1 MMFKNRPLLVILAF
15 AILFTILFYKESLG
29 LNLLLFEGGLL
40 IWLSVAGDLRL
51 KGMNTIMLTASVV
64 LTLIFTVIHH
74 SVWSYFINFLML
86 FTLIGHLSA
95 PHLRSV
101 LNSFRMAGINLFI
114 AQWSFFKQLLGAK
127 EGKPARNFGWRR
139 MRIFWLPLLI
149 VIGFVII
156 YSLANPGFGRLVDR
170 VIGKIENSFTWLFQ
184 YVEVDII
191 MIFIVGMLLSSFF
204 LIRSRVKTIAEE
216 DDKASDVLIR
226 ERTPRYNHSN
236 LGLKNEFRSALFLF
250 GALNVILLILNIIDI
265 DSVWIRFEWEGQY
278 LKEFVHVGTYL
289 LIFAILISILLVLYF
304 FRRNLNFYRQN
315 KWLKR
320 LCYAWLAQNV
330 FLTLSVG
337 LRNLYYIDHF
347 ALAYK
352 RIAVI
357 FFLALTV
364 FGLVTVYLKVREKKS
379 LFYLIRVN
387 LFTWFVVLSL
397 STCFNWDRI
406 IARYN
411 FGNADH
417 SFVHLNFMAG
427 LSNSAL
433 PELDKSKKEL
443 ESMRFDQETKF
454 SFSSS
459 GSFRLYSKI
468 YMNSDEYYRLIQ
480 NRKKYFKS
488 AWERKGWLSWN
499 WAEYKAYQYLSA
511 EK

>member
-1 MMFKNRPLLVILAF
+1 MFKNRPLLAILAF
-15 AILFTILFYKESLG
+15 AILFTVLFYKESLG
-29 LNLLLFEGGLL
+29 LNLLLFEGVLL
-40 IWLSVAGDLRL
+40 IWLAISGDLRL
-51 KGMNTIMLTASVV
+51 KQLNTIVLTASVV

-74 SVWSYFINFLML
+74 STWSYFINFLML
-86 FTLIGHLSA
+86 FTLIGHLSV
-95 PHLRSV
+95 PQLRSV
-101 LNSFRMAGINLFI
+101 LNSFRMAVFNLFI
-114 AQWSFFKQLLGAK
+114 AQSMFFKRLFGAK
-127 EGKPARNFGWRR
+127 EGKSSRKFGWKR
-139 MRIFWLPLLI
+139 MRIFWIPLLI
-149 VIGFVII
+149 VIGFVMI
-156 YSLANPGFGRLVDR
+156 YSWANPGFGRLVGK
-170 VIGKIENSFTWLFQ
+170 VTGKIEVAFTWLFQ
-184 YVEVDII
+184 YVELDII
-191 MIFIVGMLLSSFF
+191 VMFVVGLVLSSFF
-204 LIRSRVKTIAEE
+204 LIRSRVKRLAEADE
-216 DDKASDVLIR
+216 NASDVLIR
-226 ERTPRYNHSN
+226 ERAPKYTHSN

-250 GALNVILLILNIIDI
+250 GALNAILLILNIIDI
-265 DSVWIRFEWEGQY
+265 DSVWVRFEWEGQY

-417 SFVHLNFMAG
+417 SFVHLNFLSR

-443 ESMRFDQETKF
+443 ETMRFDQETKF

-459 GSFRLYSKI
+459 GSFKLYSRI
-468 YMNSDEYYRLIQ
+468 YMNSDDYYRLIQ
-480 NRKKYFKS
+480 NRKRAFK
-488 AWERKGWLSWN
+488 ATWERKGWLSWN
-499 WAEYKAYQYLSA
+499 WAEYKAYQYISA